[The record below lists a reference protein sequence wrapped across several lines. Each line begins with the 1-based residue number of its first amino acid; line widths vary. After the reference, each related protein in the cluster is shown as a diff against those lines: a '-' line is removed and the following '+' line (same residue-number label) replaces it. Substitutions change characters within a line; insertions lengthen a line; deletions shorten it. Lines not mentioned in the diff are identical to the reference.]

1 MFESMGDVTVQALPR
16 TTALIGMEREAVA
29 QKAGQMREARP
40 VENTEAGEKPKT
52 ETGQDQEGRTRNRLE
67 GGKII
72 VETYDEYGKLL
83 KRTPPG
89 YLPFGETA

>member
-16 TTALIGMEREAVA
+16 TTALSGMEREAVA

-52 ETGQDQEGRTRNRLE
+52 ETSPDQDGRTRNRLE
-67 GGKII
+67 DGKII
-72 VETYDEYGKLL
+72 VETYDEYGKLI